1 MEPGLHRT
9 PCAPRRIVAWPEG
22 DGRCLCCWAGA
33 ESRFLVHRWD
43 ALVDVAKPG
52 DRVEVTGIFRAT
64 SVRTNPRHRTLR
76 SIYKTFVDI
85 VHIRKLDK
93 NSRRARCSERV

>member
-1 MEPGLHRT
+1 M
-9 PCAPRRIVAWPEG
+9 
-22 DGRCLCCWAGA
+22 
-33 ESRFLVHRWD
+33 
-43 ALVDVAKPG
+43 
-52 DRVEVTGIFRAT
+52 TGIFRAT

-93 NSRRARCSERV
+93 NSRRAAAMLMGSKPAQAPSLSSATRATYVVRSS